1 MKIIRSPLVLKE
13 NLNKLENI
21 SLIPTMGN
29 LHKGHLSLIKEAKKL
44 SKNIILSIFINPIQ
58 FNSKHDLENY
68 PRTLKQDI
76 NLLKDSGVT
85 VLFTPSTKDIFPAK
99 IDLSY
104 KMPII
109 SNELCGKTRTG
120 HFKGVIT
127 VLDRLFNLTNP
138 SYAIFGKKDYQ
149 QLYLIK
155 KFVFDSKLPIK
166 IIEAPTIRNISN
178 LALSSRNNLLIDKDI
193 NNAVGLYKKLKI
205 CAESV
210 LNGVKIHDAELV
222 AKKEL
227 TKEGWKIDYFEIR
240 RQADLKKPSI
250 NDSRLVVLGAGF
262 FGNVRLIDNIEFCIP
277 STI

>member
-227 TKEGWKIDYFEIR
+227 TKEGWKIDYFDIR

>member
-1 MKIIRSPLVLKE
+1 MKIIQSLSVLRK
-13 NLNKLENI
+13 NLNELDNI

>member
-1 MKIIRSPLVLKE
+1 MKIIQSPSVLRE

-29 LHKGHLSLIKEAKKL
+29 LHEGHLSLIKEAKKL

-58 FNSKHDLENY
+58 FNSKHDLKNY

-76 NLLKDSGVT
+76 SLLKDAGVT
-85 VLFTPSTKDIFPAK
+85 ILFTPSTKDIFPKK
-99 IDLSY
+99 INLTY

-109 SNELCGKTRTG
+109 SNDLCGKTRKG

-127 VLDRLFNLTNP
+127 VLDRLFNLTKP

-155 KFVFDSKLPIK
+155 MFVFDSKLPIK
-166 IIEAPTIRNISN
+166 IIGAPIIRNIKN
-178 LALSSRNNLLIDKDI
+178 LALSSRNNLLNDKDI
-193 NNAVGLYKKLKI
+193 NNALGLYKKLKK

-210 LNGVKIHDAELV
+210 INGVKIYDAELI
-222 AKKEL
+222 AKEEL
-227 TKEGWKIDYFEIR
+227 TKEGWKIDYLEIR
-240 RQADLKKPSI
+240 RQTDLKKPTGM
-250 NDSRLVVLGAGF
+250 DSELVVLGAGF
-262 FGNVRLIDNIEFCIP
+262 FSKIRLIDNIEFCIP

>member
-1 MKIIRSPLVLKE
+1 MKIIRSPLLLKE
-13 NLNKLENI
+13 DLNKLKNI

-29 LHKGHLSLIKEAKKL
+29 LHEGHLSLIKEAKKL
-44 SKNIILSIFINPIQ
+44 SRNIVLTIFINPMQ
-58 FNSKHDLENY
+58 FNSKHDLKNY

-85 VLFTPSTKDIFPAK
+85 ILFTPSTKDIFPTK
-99 IDLSY
+99 KSLSY

-109 SNELCGKTRTG
+109 SDELCGKTRIG

-127 VLDRLFNLTNP
+127 VIDKLFKLIKPT
-138 SYAIFGKKDYQ
+138 YAIFGKKDYQ

-155 KFVFDSKLPIK
+155 KYVFDSKLPIK
-166 IIEAPTIRNISN
+166 IIEAPTVRNINN
-178 LALSSRNNLLIDKDI
+178 LALSSRNNLLRDKDI
-193 NNAVGLYKKLKI
+193 DNAVGLYKKLKV
-205 CAESV
+205 CVESV
-210 LNGVKIHDAELV
+210 SNGVKINNAELL

-227 TKEGWKIDYFEIR
+227 TKKGWKIDYLEIR
-240 RQADLKKPSI
+240 RQTDLKKPSK
-250 NDSRLVVLGAGF
+250 NDSELVVLGAGF